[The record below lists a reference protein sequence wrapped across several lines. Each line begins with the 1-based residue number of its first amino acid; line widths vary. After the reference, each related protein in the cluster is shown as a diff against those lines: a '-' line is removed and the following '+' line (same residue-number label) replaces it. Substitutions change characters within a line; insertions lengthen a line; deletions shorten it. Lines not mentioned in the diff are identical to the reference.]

1 MEKVKQFI
9 WYGVKKMERYQNYLQ
24 IYVMKKYHPLGNI
37 SQNTPKGAGSV
48 LDNMVP
54 VDHIFIYIIWVA
66 KDYQELY
73 PYSVM
78 NIDGVT
84 QYFTDH
90 DESLTYFAAYSPA
103 SDTMEWDGWS
113 GRAVHKERG
122 RRGLTSLRRIILF
135 WLCI

>member
-1 MEKVKQFI
+1 
-9 WYGVKKMERYQNYLQ
+9 MERYQNYLQ
-24 IYVMKKYHPLGNI
+24 IYVMRKYHPLGNI

-54 VDHIFIYIIWVA
+54 VDHIFLYIIWVA

-90 DESLTYFAAYSPA
+90 DESLAYFAAYSPA

-122 RRGLTSLRRIILF
+122 RRGLTSLRRIISF